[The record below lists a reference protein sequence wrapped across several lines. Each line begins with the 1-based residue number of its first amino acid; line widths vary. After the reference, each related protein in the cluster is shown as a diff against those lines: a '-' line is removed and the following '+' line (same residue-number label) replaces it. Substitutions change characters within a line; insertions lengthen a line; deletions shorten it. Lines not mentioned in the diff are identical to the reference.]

1 MMIDQGI
8 LDIFKQAITKSGADQ
23 TELVC
28 ESEEFYLTRFAENLI
43 HQNMGRSDSTIWC
56 RAIFGKKI
64 GVSRSN
70 DPTLEGISKLINAAE
85 EIARNQKEDPDFQSL
100 TSHPGRSKSPGF
112 YDSTFGYSA
121 GNRADVISDIVKRA
135 KSESLSCAGTFQTSG
150 TSLAVVNSLGTENFA
165 RNTEYRFTLTASGN
179 NGLSGWSQAAG
190 RDVGKFDFK
199 TVSQRALDKASFQG
213 EPVSLDPG
221 TYTVILEPDAVANF
235 LLFLAFLGF
244 GGKLLHQHRSF
255 MSGKIG
261 EKIMGDNITITEDP
275 FNPAIEYLPFD
286 YEGVPKRKV
295 VMVENGIARAGV
307 YNSYYA
313 NLDGT
318 ESTGHALP
326 PDNSYGPY
334 PKAMVI
340 DPGDSSAEEMIRS
353 TEYGIY
359 ITRFWYLNF
368 LNPMRTMVTGYTRD
382 GTFLIE
388 NGKITRP
395 VVDMR
400 VQQSMLE
407 AFSNV
412 ETLSSE
418 RRLIPQYGALMLV
431 PFMKIKE
438 FNLTEA

>member
-1 MMIDQGI
+1 MVDENII
-8 LDIFKQAITKSGADQ
+8 EVFKKALKNSNADQ
-23 TELVC
+23 AELVC

-56 RAIFGKKI
+56 RAIFGKRI

-70 DPTLEGISKLINAAE
+70 DPTAEGVVKLIKAAE
-85 EIARNQKEDPDFQSL
+85 EIAQNQKEDPDFQSL
-100 TSHPGRSKSPGF
+100 LSYSGRSKSSGF
-112 YDSTFGYSA
+112 YSSTFEYSA
-121 GNRADVISDIVKRA
+121 GDRADVVSDIVRRA
-135 KSESLSCAGTFQTSG
+135 KSDSLSCAGTFQTSG

-165 RNTEYRFTLTASGN
+165 RNTEYRFTLTAAAG
-179 NGLSGWSQAAG
+179 NGLSGWAQAAG
-190 RDVGKFDFK
+190 RDIEKSDFK
-199 TVSQRALDKASFQG
+199 TVSQRALDKASYDT
-213 EPVSLDPG
+213 EPVQLDSG
-221 TYTVILEPDAVANF
+221 NYTVILEPDAVANF

-244 GGKLLHQHRSF
+244 GGKLLHQNRSF
-255 MSGKIG
+255 MSGKFG
-261 EKIMGDNITITEDP
+261 EQIMDANITISEDP
-275 FNPAIEYLPFD
+275 FHSYIEYLPFD
-286 YEGVPKRKV
+286 YEGVPKQKV
-295 VMVENGIARAGV
+295 VIVDNGIARAGV

-313 NLDGT
+313 NLAGT
-318 ESTGHALP
+318 QSTGHALP

-340 DPGDSSAEEMIRS
+340 DPGASNVEDMIGS
-353 TEYGIY
+353 TDHGIY

-388 NGKITRP
+388 NGKIAKP

-412 ETLSSE
+412 EMLSAE
-418 RRLIPQYGALMLV
+418 QRLIPQYGALMLV
-431 PFMKIKE
+431 PFMKINN
-438 FNLTEA
+438 FNLTVA

>member
-1 MMIDQGI
+1 MIDEKIVGVFRKA
-8 LDIFKQAITKSGADQ
+8 LRSSNADQ

-56 RAIFGKKI
+56 RAIFGQKI

-70 DPTLEGISKLINAAE
+70 DTTQEGVIQLIKKAE
-85 EIARNQKEDPDFQSL
+85 EIAQNQKDDPDFQSL
-100 TSHPGRSKSPGF
+100 LHSPEISKPDGF
-112 YDSTFGYSA
+112 YENTFGYSA
-121 GNRADVISDIVKRA
+121 DSRADVATDLVKRA
-135 KSESLSCAGTFQTSG
+135 KSDSLSCAGTFQTSG

-165 RNTEYRFTLTASGN
+165 RNTEYRFTLTATAGD
-179 NGLSGWSQAAG
+179 GLSGWAQAAG
-190 RDVGKFDFK
+190 RDIGKFDFE
-199 TVSQRALDKASFQG
+199 TVSQRALEKASYKTGPIQLESG
-213 EPVSLDPG
+213 S
-221 TYTVILEPDAVANF
+221 YTVIMEPDAAANF

-244 GGKLLHQHRSF
+244 GGKLLHQNRSF
-255 MSGKIG
+255 MSGKFG
-261 EKIMGDNITITEDP
+261 EQIMGENITITEDP
-275 FNPAIEYLPFD
+275 FHPAIEYMPFD

-295 VMVENGIARAGV
+295 TIVENGIARAGV

-313 NLDGT
+313 NLAGIK
-318 ESTGHALP
+318 STGHALP

-340 DPGDSSAEEMIRS
+340 DPGNNSVEDMIKS
-353 TEYGIY
+353 TDYGIY

-368 LNPMRTMVTGYTRD
+368 LNPMRTLVTGYTRD

-388 NGKITRP
+388 NGKIAKP

-412 ETLSSE
+412 EMLSVE

-431 PFMKIKE
+431 PFMKIDN
-438 FNLTEA
+438 FNLTAA